1 MYAVHHSAKLE
12 MINLEHAHRRAHA
25 AQMRD
30 LDPLSGHPV
39 RRAASIAVRHRLAL
53 AGATIL
59 LMLSMVA
66 SAFATG
72 GGGQSGAGAQSGG
85 TSAGGAEACV
95 QVGRRI
101 AC

>member
-1 MYAVHHSAKLE
+1 MYAVHHSARLE
-12 MINLEHAHRRAHA
+12 MINLEHAHRRTHA

-39 RRAASIAVRHRLAL
+39 RRATSIAIRHRVAL
-53 AGATIL
+53 AGATVL

-66 SAFATG
+66 TAFAAG
-72 GGGQSGAGAQSGG
+72 GSGQSGAGAESGG
-85 TSAGGAEACV
+85 TSAGGGEACV